1 MTKLKITTKTRALPG
16 LVCIAVSLLMNSVV
30 QAVEIDASKLKETEV
45 QLLDQSKPGSTG
57 KTFAAGTILNA
68 PLSKVCATIQAY
80 EDYPG
85 FMPNTAGVKV
95 VRQPDDTALVDFTLN
110 LPLGKIK
117 KYRLKMSP
125 RLNPAT
131 CYLSWKMQP
140 WEGLKQEETI
150 ADTSGHWE
158 LSSLTGNPG
167 KTVVKYQVFTD
178 PGPVPLGLGWIVDSM
193 SKDSIPKMMEALR
206 NKLR

>member
-1 MTKLKITTKTRALPG
+1 MKTATVFCASVITG
-16 LVCIAVSLLMNSVV
+16 LMAVTGT
-30 QAVEIDASKLKETEV
+30 QASEIDVSKLKESEV
-45 QLLDQSKPGSTG
+45 LLLEQTKPDSNG
-57 KTFAAGTILNA
+57 KTFVAGTILNA
-68 PLSKVCATIQAY
+68 PLAKVCTTVQAY
-80 EDYPG
+80 EDYPS
-85 FMPNTAGVKV
+85 FMPNTAKAKV
-95 VRQPDDTALVDFTLN
+95 SRQADESALVDFTLN

-117 KYRLKMSP
+117 KYRLKMTP
-125 RLNPAT
+125 KVNAAN

-150 ADTSGHWE
+150 ADTSGHWD
-158 LSSLTGNPG
+158 LSAMAGNPN

-206 NKLR
+206 SKLK